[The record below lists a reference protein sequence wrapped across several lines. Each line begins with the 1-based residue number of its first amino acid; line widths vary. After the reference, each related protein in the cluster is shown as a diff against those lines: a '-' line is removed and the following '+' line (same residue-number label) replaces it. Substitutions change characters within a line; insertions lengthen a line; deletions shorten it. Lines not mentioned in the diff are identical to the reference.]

1 MSVITAT
8 LSFDKNGFGK
18 THMPIPRMFL
28 EAVLAGFYIAVAGVA
43 STIGMSTITNP
54 SVAKVVQAIIFP
66 AGLGLVVLNGAELFT
81 GNSLLIISLWDKTI
95 DVMHLLKNW
104 GIVYIGNFIGSLL
117 VSLLTVYGG
126 VFSAFNNKAAISAT
140 SIAITKCN
148 LSFQDAFLKGIMCNI
163 LVCVAVMIAL
173 EDAAAAHKLMNLYL
187 PIFMFVLSGYEHSI
201 ANMSYIP
208 IGLLLKHE
216 KQVTNSDGLFLNS
229 ANWGKLFY
237 KNLIP
242 VTLGNIVGGVA
253 VGTSYWFNK
262 IYMVNYAKK
271 VDEEKKKENFNDEK
285 NDNTSENNKKKID
298 VTNNINSNNE
308 TYRKII

>member
-18 THMPIPRMFL
+18 THMPIPRMFI
-28 EAVLAGFYIAVAGVA
+28 EAIMAGFYIAVAGVA
-43 STIGMSTITNP
+43 STIGACTITNP

-104 GIVYIGNFIGSLL
+104 GIVYLGNFIGSLL

-126 VFSAFNNKAAISAT
+126 VFKAFSNKAAISAA

-173 EDAAAAHKLMNLYL
+173 EDSAAANKLMNLYL

-208 IGLLLKHE
+208 IGLLLKHDD
-216 KQVTNSDGLFLNS
+216 QVKESDGLFLHT

-253 VGTSYWFNK
+253 VGTTYWFNK

-271 VDEEKKKENFNDEK
+271 VDEKKNEEK
-285 NDNTSENNKKKID
+285 NVSEIESNKNKINN
-298 VTNNINSNNE
+298 TNNLNSNDNSN
-308 TYRKII
+308 RKII